1 MKNSRIGNAF
11 PMGATVIGKKTVQFV
26 SLINTKKETSLVLCD
41 KKTGLEE
48 EYKLSKEFAIG
59 NLYSIIIDDL
69 EPANYTFFPFSK

>member
-26 SLINTKKETSLVLCD
+26 SLINTKKETSLVLCH

-48 EYKLSKEFAIG
+48 EYKLTKDF
-59 NLYSIIIDDL
+59 YF
-69 EPANYTFFPFSK
+69 TFIYEL